1 MNNII
6 NILYNIPYDILVNH
20 IYQYIS
26 NDVLVWLNKDY
37 YIKYHN
43 NIIIKLGKNNFDSYI
58 RFIIKN
64 DLCFPFKQII
74 SNPEIFLYKNF
85 FLRKY
90 NYKSM
95 YFDTYYDFFNYY
107 SIENNSNNCKNI
119 INSLY
124 NKKKYKQVKIRNN
137 KWKN

>member
-1 MNNII
+1 
-6 NILYNIPYDILVNH
+6 
-20 IYQYIS
+20 
-26 NDVLVWLNKDY
+26 
-37 YIKYHN
+37 
-43 NIIIKLGKNNFDSYI
+43 
-58 RFIIKN
+58 KN

-119 INSLY
+119 INTLY

>member
-1 MNNII
+1 
-6 NILYNIPYDILVNH
+6 
-20 IYQYIS
+20 
-26 NDVLVWLNKDY
+26 
-37 YIKYHN
+37 
-43 NIIIKLGKNNFDSYI
+43 
-58 RFIIKN
+58 
-64 DLCFPFKQII
+64 
-74 SNPEIFLYKNF
+74 
-85 FLRKY
+85 
-90 NYKSM
+90 M